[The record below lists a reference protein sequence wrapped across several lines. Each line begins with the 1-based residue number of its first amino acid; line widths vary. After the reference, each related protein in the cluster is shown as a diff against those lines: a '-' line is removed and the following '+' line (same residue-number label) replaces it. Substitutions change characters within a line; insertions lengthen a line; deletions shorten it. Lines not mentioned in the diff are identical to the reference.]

1 MHMADINKELHVISV
16 DDREAPPVL
25 AIDGPGGAGKGTVSR
40 LAAERLSWHYLDSGA
55 LYRILALAGQL
66 RGVALSDESAL
77 SVIAAT
83 LDIRF
88 GTGQD
93 ERIWL
98 DGHEISDRIRTEQA
112 GAAASAV
119 AVLPAVRAAL
129 LERQRA
135 FRRAPGLVADGR
147 DMGTVV
153 FTDAIV
159 KVFLTAS
166 AEERADRRY
175 KQLIAKGI
183 DVKLCDL
190 LADIQTRDERDS
202 NRAIAP
208 LRPAAD
214 AVLID
219 TSSMSID
226 EVLHKVLGLVKLQTS

>member
-1 MHMADINKELHVISV
+1 
-16 DDREAPPVL
+16 
-25 AIDGPGGAGKGTVSR
+25 
-40 LAAERLSWHYLDSGA
+40 
-55 LYRILALAGQL
+55 
-66 RGVALSDESAL
+66 LSDESAL
-77 SVIAAT
+77 SGIAAT

-88 GTGQD
+88 GTGHD

-98 DGHEISDRIRTEQA
+98 DGQEISDRIRTEQA

-119 AVLPAVRAAL
+119 AVLPSVRAAL

-226 EVLHKVLGLVKLQTS
+226 EVLHKVLGLVNLQTS

>member
-1 MHMADINKELHVISV
+1 MPDLTPEVTPVLSDVV
-16 DDREAPPVL
+16 PVL

-40 LAAERLSWHYLDSGA
+40 KVAETLGWHYLDSGA
-55 LYRILALAGQL
+55 LYRLLALSAKRHGIDLDNERDVAGL
-66 RGVALSDESAL
+66 ASE
-77 SVIAAT
+77 

-88 GTGQD
+88 GTGDD

-98 DGHEISDRIRTEQA
+98 GGEEVSDLIRTEEA
-112 GAAASAV
+112 GHAASRV
-119 AVLPAVRAAL
+119 AALPAVREAL
-129 LERQRA
+129 LARQRA
-135 FRRAPGLVADGR
+135 FRQPPGLVADGR

-153 FTDAIV
+153 FADAPI

-166 AEERADRRY
+166 ARERADRRY

-190 LADIQTRDERDS
+190 LADIQARDERDS
-202 NRAIAP
+202 NRAVAP

-219 TSSMSID
+219 TSQMSIETVLS
-226 EVLHKVLGLVKLQTS
+226 EVLKLVDLQTSK

>member
-1 MHMADINKELHVISV
+1 MTDSILADSKHFI
-16 DDREAPPVL
+16 PVL
-25 AIDGPGGAGKGTVSR
+25 AIDGPGGAGKGTISR
-40 LAAERLSWHYLDSGA
+40 RAAEALGWHYLDSGA
-55 LYRILALAGQL
+55 LYRLLALAAQRKGIDL
-66 RGVALSDESAL
+66 KRETDVAAEA
-77 SVIAAT
+77 VN

-88 GTGQD
+88 GTGED

-98 DGHEISDRIRTEQA
+98 AGDEVSSLIRTEEA
-112 GAAASAV
+112 GLAASTIA
-119 AVLPAVRAAL
+119 ALPAVRAAL

-135 FRRAPGLVADGR
+135 FRQAPGLVADGR

-153 FTDAIV
+153 FIDAPV
-159 KVFLTAS
+159 KVFMTAS

-190 LADIQTRDERDS
+190 LADIQARDERDS
-202 NRAIAP
+202 NRAVAP

-219 TSSMSID
+219 TSQMSIN
-226 EVLHKVLGLVKLQTS
+226 EVLTRVLELVDLQITK

>member
-1 MHMADINKELHVISV
+1 MSDADQRDV
-16 DDREAPPVL
+16 PVL
-25 AIDGPGGAGKGTVSR
+25 AIDGPGGAGKGTISR
-40 LAAERLSWHYLDSGA
+40 LVAERLGWHYLDSGA
-55 LYRILALAGQL
+55 LYRILALAGSL
-66 RGVALSDESAL
+66 EGIALSDEQGLAAL
-77 SVIAAT
+77 VPA

-88 GTGQD
+88 GTGSD

-98 DGHEISDRIRTEQA
+98 NGQEISGQIRTEQA

-119 AVLPAVRAAL
+119 AALPEVRAAL
-129 LERQRA
+129 LQRQRA
-135 FRRAPGLVADGR
+135 FRIMPGLVADGR

-153 FTDAIV
+153 FQDAKV

-166 AEERADRRY
+166 ARERAERRY

-190 LADIQTRDERDS
+190 LKDIQARDDRDS

-208 LRPAAD
+208 LHPAVD
-214 AVLID
+214 AVLVD

-226 EVLHKVLGLVKLQTS
+226 EVLRKVLELVDLSV

>member
-1 MHMADINKELHVISV
+1 MLDADQQ
-16 DDREAPPVL
+16 APPVL

-40 LAAERLSWHYLDSGA
+40 LAAEKLGWHYLDSGA
-55 LYRILALAGQL
+55 LYRILALAATLQ
-66 RGVALSDESAL
+66 GVAFTDESAL
-77 SVIAAT
+77 AALASG
-83 LDIRF
+83 LDIQF
-88 GTGQD
+88 GKGAD

-98 DGHEISDRIRTEQA
+98 SGQEISNQVRTEQA

-119 AVLPAVRAAL
+119 AALPAVRAAL

-135 FRRAPGLVADGR
+135 FRRVPGLVADGR

-153 FTDAIV
+153 FVDAAV

-166 AEERADRRY
+166 AQERAERRY

-190 LADIQTRDERDS
+190 LADIQARDDRDS

-214 AVLID
+214 AVTID
-219 TSSMSID
+219 TSSMSI
-226 EVLHKVLGLVKLQTS
+226 EKVLDTVLGLVDLK